1 MKLGFTNNQLKI
13 IAMISML
20 CDHVGLALFPEL
32 RWMRIV
38 GRLAYPIFAYMIA
51 EGCAHTKNRIRYFLQ
66 IAGLAAVCSLV
77 YYVAMGSLYQSILV
91 TFSLSILCI
100 FAIDNFRRHK
110 GFFSGTLAMLVF
122 GVVTYACRVLP
133 RKLVGTDFGIDY
145 GFLGVMLP
153 VVVFLVP
160 DKIGKLCAAGVILVA
175 MCSTY
180 LSDIQWFALLALPL
194 LLLYNEKRG
203 KARLKY
209 LFYIFYPTH
218 LVAIHLL
225 DMIL

>member
-20 CDHVGLALFPEL
+20 LDHVGVALFPQVRWL
-32 RWMRIV
+32 RIA

-51 EGCAHTKNRIRYFLQ
+51 EGCVHTKNRTRYFLQ
-66 IAGLAAVCSLV
+66 IAGLATVCQLV
-77 YYVAMGSLYQSILV
+77 YYIAEGSLYQSILV

-100 FAIDNFRRHK
+100 YAIDNFQKHK
-110 GFFSGTLAMLVF
+110 GFFSGALAILVF

-133 RKLVGTDFGIDY
+133 RKIAGFDIDY

-160 DKIGKLCAAGVILVA
+160 NKMGKLCAAGVLLVA
-175 MCSTY
+175 MCSSY
-180 LSDIQWFALLALPL
+180 LNDIQWFALLALPL
-194 LLLYNEKRG
+194 LLFYNEKRG

-209 LFYIFYPTH
+209 LFYIFYPAH
-218 LVAIHLL
+218 LVAIHLI
-225 DMIL
+225 DMLI

>member
-1 MKLGFTNNQLKI
+1 MKLGLTNNQLKI

-20 CDHVGLALFPEL
+20 LDHVGVILFPQVRWL
-32 RWMRIV
+32 RIA

-51 EGCAHTKNRIRYFLQ
+51 EGCNHTKNRTRYFLQ
-66 IAGLAAVCSLV
+66 IGGLAAVCQLV
-77 YYVAMGSLYQSILV
+77 YYIADGSLYQSILV

-100 FAIDNFRRHK
+100 YAIDNFQKHK
-110 GFFSGTLAMLVF
+110 GILSGALAMIVF
-122 GVVTYACRVLP
+122 GVVTYTCRVLP
-133 RKLVGTDFGIDY
+133 RKIAGFDVDY

-153 VVVFLVP
+153 VVVYLVP
-160 DKIGKLCAAGVILVA
+160 NKIGKLCAAGVLLVA
-175 MCSTY
+175 MCSSY
-180 LSDIQWFALLALPL
+180 LNDIRWFALLALPL

-218 LVAIHLL
+218 LVAIYLL
-225 DMIL
+225 DMLI

>member
-1 MKLGFTNNQLKI
+1 MKIGLTNNQLKI
-13 IAMISML
+13 IAMICML

-51 EGCAHTKNRIRYFLQ
+51 EGYAHTKNRLRYFLQ
-66 IAGLAAVCSLV
+66 ISGLAAVCQLV
-77 YYVAMGSLYQSILV
+77 YYVALGSLYQSILV
-91 TFSLSILCI
+91 TFSLSILCM
-100 FAIDNFRRHK
+100 FAIDNFQRHK
-110 GFFSGTLAMLVF
+110 GFFSGALAMVVF

-175 MCSTY
+175 MCSSY
-180 LSDIQWFALLALPL
+180 LNDIQWYALLALPL

-203 KARLKY
+203 KAKLKY

-218 LVAIHLL
+218 LVAIHLI
-225 DMIL
+225 DMLI

>member
-20 CDHVGLALFPEL
+20 LDHVGVALFPQVRWL
-32 RWMRIV
+32 RIA

-51 EGCAHTKNRIRYFLQ
+51 EGCVHTKNRTRYFLQ
-66 IAGLAAVCSLV
+66 IAGLATVCQLV
-77 YYVAMGSLYQSILV
+77 YYIAEGSLYQSILV

-100 FAIDNFRRHK
+100 YAIDNFQKHK
-110 GFFSGTLAMLVF
+110 GFFSGALAILVF

-133 RKLVGTDFGIDY
+133 RKIAGFDIDY

-160 DKIGKLCAAGVILVA
+160 NKMGKLCAAGVLLVA
-175 MCSTY
+175 MCSSY
-180 LSDIQWFALLALPL
+180 LNDIQWFALLALPL
-194 LLLYNEKRG
+194 LLFYNEKRG

-209 LFYIFYPTH
+209 LFYIFYPAH
-218 LVAIHLL
+218 LVAIYFLGMLL
-225 DMIL
+225 

>member
-1 MKLGFTNNQLKI
+1 MKIGLTNNQLKI
-13 IAMISML
+13 IAMICML

-51 EGCAHTKNRIRYFLQ
+51 EGYAHTKNRLRYFLQ
-66 IAGLAAVCSLV
+66 ISGLAAVCQLV
-77 YYVAMGSLYQSILV
+77 YYVALGSLYQSILV
-91 TFSLSILCI
+91 TFSLSILCM
-100 FAIDNFRRHK
+100 FAIDNFQRHK
-110 GFFSGTLAMLVF
+110 GFFSGALAMVVF

-133 RKLVGTDFGIDY
+133 RKIDGFDIDY

-153 VVVFLVP
+153 VVVYLVP
-160 DKIGKLCAAGVILVA
+160 NKMGKLCAAGVLLVA

-180 LSDIQWFALLALPL
+180 LSDVQWFALLALPL

-203 KARLKY
+203 KAKLKY
-209 LFYIFYPTH
+209 LFYIFYPAH
-218 LVAIHLL
+218 LVAIRLI
-225 DMIL
+225 DMLI

>member
-20 CDHVGLALFPEL
+20 LDHVGVALFPQVRWL
-32 RWMRIV
+32 RIA

-51 EGCAHTKNRIRYFLQ
+51 EGCVHTKNRTRYFLQ
-66 IAGLAAVCSLV
+66 IAGLATVCQLV
-77 YYVAMGSLYQSILV
+77 YYIAEGSLYQSILV

-100 FAIDNFRRHK
+100 YAIDIFQKHK
-110 GFFSGTLAMLVF
+110 GIFSGALAMIVF
-122 GVVTYACRVLP
+122 GVATYACRVLP
-133 RKLVGTDFGIDY
+133 RKIAGFDIDY

-160 DKIGKLCAAGVILVA
+160 NKMGKLCAAGVLLVA
-175 MCSTY
+175 MCSSY
-180 LSDIQWFALLALPL
+180 LNDIQWFALLALPL
-194 LLLYNEKRG
+194 LLFYNEKRG

-209 LFYIFYPTH
+209 LFYIFYPAH
-218 LVAIHLL
+218 LVAIHLI
-225 DMIL
+225 DMLI